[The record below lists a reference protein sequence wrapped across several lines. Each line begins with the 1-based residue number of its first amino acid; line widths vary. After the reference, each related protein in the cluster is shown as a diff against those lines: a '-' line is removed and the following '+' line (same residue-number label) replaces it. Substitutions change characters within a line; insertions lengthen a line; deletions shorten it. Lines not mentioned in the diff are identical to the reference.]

1 MNINDLQLKYGLMQG
16 DFWEL
21 QKGAIKKFILSHDA
35 CEKIAAIEKI
45 DILDLTVLNSEQN
58 FCRLI
63 VTARKENKIIKTIG
77 EATYSPKGDTIGNCK
92 SNYIGC
98 MAEKRGV
105 DRSILKLI
113 DAYQYGVY
121 SETESDSFQRDDK
134 PEKKIVEV
142 NSGSVEI
149 QNKSIVEIQ
158 NKTEELK
165 ESVLNLME
173 TREFDIDKFFQV
185 FQGKENLDQFT
196 HADLLKAQAGLLQK
210 PIKGAL

>member
-1 MNINDLQLKYGLMQG
+1 MDINDLKVKYNLTQD

-21 QKGAIKKFILSHDA
+21 SKGNRRQWIVTHDA

-45 DILDLTVLNSEQN
+45 DILDLQVLNSDQN

-63 VTARKENKIIKTIG
+63 VTAKKENKIIKTIG
-77 EATYSPKGDTIGNCK
+77 EATYSPKGDVNGNCK

-121 SETESDSFQRDDK
+121 SETESDSFQRTDAESM
-134 PEKKIVEV
+134 PKKIVE
-142 NSGSVEI
+142 I
-149 QNKSIVEIQ
+149 QQ
-158 NKTEELK
+158 KTESLRE
-165 ESVLNLME
+165 EVLDLME
-173 TREFDIDKFFQV
+173 TRQFDLDKFFTV
-185 FQGKENLDQFT
+185 FEGKDNLDQFT
-196 HADLLKAQAGLLQK
+196 HADLLKAKDGLLKK
-210 PIKGAL
+210 PMKGAL